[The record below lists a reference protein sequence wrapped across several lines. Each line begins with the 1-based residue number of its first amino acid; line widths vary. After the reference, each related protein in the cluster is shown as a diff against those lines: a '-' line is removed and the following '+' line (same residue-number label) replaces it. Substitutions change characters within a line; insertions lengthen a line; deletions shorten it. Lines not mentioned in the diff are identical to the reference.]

1 MQEFWVPIEILL
13 SWLVFENQI
22 IIVLV
27 VYTLFHLPPVNH
39 AYLSLF
45 LEPHNFSS
53 NLQSRVYFQRKAYG
67 FLEEKTVI
75 FQGHYASLERKS
87 PIPSKALILVLWRR
101 RLKIYFETSLARIR
115 KGIQNYHI
123 HVYIFSYYSA
133 LPQACPPPLRLS
145 TLRLLIC

>member
-1 MQEFWVPIEILL
+1 VPCQLRFY
-13 SWLVFENQI
+13 SHVVFENQI

-101 RLKIYFETSLARIR
+101 IKIYFETSLARIR

>member
-1 MQEFWVPIEILL
+1 MPCQLRFYSHV
-13 SWLVFENQI
+13 VFENQI

-67 FLEEKTVI
+67 FLEEKNCDFSRTLC
-75 FQGHYASLERKS
+75 FARKE
-87 PIPSKALILVLWRR
+87 IT
-101 RLKIYFETSLARIR
+101 YTF
-115 KGIQNYHI
+115 KGIDSGA
-123 HVYIFSYYSA
+123 VAAAAKDLF
-133 LPQACPPPLRLS
+133 
-145 TLRLLIC
+145 